1 MQINK
6 PVNYNFKLNFR
17 LLFSKNISI
26 FGPFGGHFEFFGGH
40 LGFLLVRQVLKLQ
53 IRIPAC
59 SLHAKDMQSVRT
71 TA

>member
-6 PVNYNFKLNFR
+6 PVKITTLNSKL
-17 LLFSKNISI
+17 SKNIST

-40 LGFLLVRQVLKLQ
+40 LGFLLVCQVLKLQ
-53 IRIPAC
+53 IGIPAC